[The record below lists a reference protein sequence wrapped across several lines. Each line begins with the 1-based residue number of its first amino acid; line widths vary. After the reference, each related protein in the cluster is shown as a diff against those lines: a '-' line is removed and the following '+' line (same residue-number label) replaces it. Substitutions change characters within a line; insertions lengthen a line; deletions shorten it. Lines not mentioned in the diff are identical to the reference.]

1 MKKRIL
7 CFGDSNTWGAIPNDF
22 ERYDCYTRWTGILQ
36 KELGNEYVII
46 EEGYCGRT
54 TVFDDPI
61 ENRLSGIK
69 YFYPCVDSHSPLDL
83 IIIMLGTNDLKPRFG
98 VDAGSISS
106 ALKNY
111 ISALKVV
118 PMAGKQPQ
126 ILLVSPILIDSS
138 YRNNSISFS
147 CFGKDADIRSQELAK
162 KYKEIANI
170 HSIHYMNAAEYAKAS
185 ELDGIH
191 MDAENHKKLGMAF
204 AQKIIEIFKSKF

>member
-7 CFGDSNTWGAIPNDF
+7 CFGDSNTWGAIPDLF
-22 ERYDCYTRWTGILQ
+22 ERYDSDTRWTGILQ

-69 YFYPCVDSHSPLDL
+69 YFYPCIDSHSPLDL

-98 VDAGSISS
+98 VDAGNISS
-106 ALKNY
+106 ALVNY
-111 ISALKVV
+111 INTLKTV
-118 PMAGKQPQ
+118 PLVGNQPQ
-126 ILLVSPILIDSS
+126 ILLVSPILVDPS
-138 YRNNSISFS
+138 YKNNSISNS
-147 CFGKDADIRSQELAK
+147 CFGKDADIRSRELAK

-170 HSIHYMNAAEYAKAS
+170 HSIYYMNAAEYAKAS
-185 ELDGIH
+185 ESDGIH
-191 MDAENHKKLGMAF
+191 MDAENHKKLAMAF
-204 AQKIIEIFKSKF
+204 VKKIREIFA

>member
-22 ERYDCYTRWTGILQ
+22 GRYDSDTRWTGILQ

-83 IIIMLGTNDLKPRFG
+83 IIIMLGTNDLKPYFG

-111 ISALKVV
+111 VSALKVI
-118 PMAGKQPQ
+118 PLAGRQPQ

-138 YRNNSISFS
+138 YKNNSISLS
-147 CFGKDADIRSQELAK
+147 CFGYHADIRSQKLAK
-162 KYKEIANI
+162 NYKEFADTFFL
-170 HSIHYMNAAEYAKAS
+170 HYMNASEYAKAS
-185 ELDGIH
+185 KLDGIH
-191 MDAENHKKLGMAF
+191 MDAENHKKLGIAF
-204 AQKIIEIFKSKF
+204 AKKIKEILK